1 MPTFKHWCCVHV
13 FTSDG
18 WTHLLHCFLRD
29 STLEVPKPSHF
40 PAYRILAIQWPSHI
54 CSQLLIANSSLLQ
67 KMQRKG
73 INRRSPQQ
81 RSTANILCHITDCK
95 GSYKE
100 IPWRLLVYRPVYFE
114 RQTVRNP
121 TVSSVFSVSL
131 RRYDTFLQRSALTL
145 PFFHHSSSQSSSVN
159 PSNVTQPFSEVKH
172 GVHLDC
178 NQTCAF
184 LMLARVWNHTWT
196 HL

>member
-40 PAYRILAIQWPSHI
+40 PAYYILAIQWPSHI

-100 IPWRLLVYRPVYFE
+100 IPWRLLVYRPVYLESKWFE
-114 RQTVRNP
+114 IQLSHLSLVYRLGGMTL
-121 TVSSVFSVSL
+121 SYSVPL
-131 RRYDTFLQRSALTL
+131 WHCRSATIL
-145 PFFHHSSSQSSSVN
+145 HHSHPV
-159 PSNVTQPFSEVKH
+159 
-172 GVHLDC
+172 
-178 NQTCAF
+178 
-184 LMLARVWNHTWT
+184 
-196 HL
+196 